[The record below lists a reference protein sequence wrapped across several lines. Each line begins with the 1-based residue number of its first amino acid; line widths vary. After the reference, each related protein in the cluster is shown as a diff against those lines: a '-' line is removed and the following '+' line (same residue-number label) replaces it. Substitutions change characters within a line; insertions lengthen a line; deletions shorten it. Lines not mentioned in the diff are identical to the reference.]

1 MAGQRLLEGSLWLW
15 KITVALRA
23 GRGHTG
29 PIALTTYPYNEVTRT
44 EGQTSSAFLPQNIIC
59 LLYTVLFILSTVQ
72 NTMSSYQHLMKTTS
86 ILIKPTNTEP
96 GFDSK
101 NTNLWVQA
109 CQVTAQQANT
119 VPSPL
124 PTTSLSPALFSCC
137 RQLRAAETS
146 NLLLGDRA
154 RPEQACGVGCAVEGV
169 GRCGEGTAR
178 LASASAL
185 ARPCLAAL
193 NLSPIKSPSLA
204 GCNWA
209 RRAGSMWLLKMRRV
223 E

>member
-1 MAGQRLLEGSLWLW
+1 MSLSLA
-15 KITVALRA
+15 I
-23 GRGHTG
+23 
-29 PIALTTYPYNEVTRT
+29 LTEH
-44 EGQTSSAFLPQNIIC
+44 IISV
-59 LLYTVLFILSTVQ
+59 LHTVLVILGTVQ
-72 NTMSSYQHLMKTTS
+72 TIMSYNQHLMKTTS
-86 ILIKPTNTEP
+86 ILIKPAKTEP
-96 GFDSK
+96 GFDSR

-109 CQVTAQQANT
+109 CQVTAQQAHT

-124 PTTSLSPALFSCC
+124 STMSLSLALFSCC

-146 NLLLGDRA
+146 NLLMGDRA
-154 RPEQACGVGCAVEGV
+154 RPEQACGVGCAVEG
-169 GRCGEGTAR
+169 GWGTVR
-178 LASASAL
+178 LAPASAL